1 MLTQRA
7 PVLARFTRSDAMRLG
22 IAATSLIVA
31 MTAIL
36 AFDIPAD
43 PVRYELGEVVR
54 EDVTAPKVVS
64 FESQTL
70 TEEARSEARAAIR
83 VQRGGPAR
91 LQGVRD
97 LLDAGS
103 AQGAARDGDRRT

>member
-36 AFDIPAD
+36 AFDIPA
-43 PVRYELGEVVR
+43 
-54 EDVTAPKVVS
+54 
-64 FESQTL
+64 
-70 TEEARSEARAAIR
+70 
-83 VQRGGPAR
+83 GPR
-91 LQGVRD
+91 PL
-97 LLDAGS
+97 
-103 AQGAARDGDRRT
+103 

>member
-54 EDVTAPKVVS
+54 EDVTAQKVVS

-70 TEEARSEARAAIR
+70 TED
-83 VQRGGPAR
+83 Q
-91 LQGVRD
+91 
-97 LLDAGS
+97 LDAIAGYLAS
-103 AQGAARDGDRRT
+103 LQ